1 LLGGLQGRTTDVE
14 QGGKDDENE
23 GGSQSNREVGKVVET
38 GGVWATEWERLKAR
52 VQGSDTK
59 AKDFNHLTYLHLI
72 DLAYLL
78 HPSNPTI
85 LESTRELFAALD
97 LELGSRSRSP
107 FLAALKLNRRG
118 KGRSDVSGV
127 DERGQ

>member
-59 AKDFNHLTYLHLI
+59 AKDFNHLTYL
-72 DLAYLL
+72 L